1 MEDRMEK
8 KRGIFSLPAKV
19 ITIAVLMI
27 SAAVFTFG
35 IVIVLFMYSFDVSVS
50 KAEEG
55 ITYEETR
62 NFGMQVWTELSN
74 VSHNAYIRQE
84 FEIDGKYDENAV
96 LDITDISAG
105 VKKEA
110 SAPETSY
117 YLRDLEQ
124 LWDEPQGTVDM
135 LDSILENAY
144 YLTTEKNSSLSGEID
159 AAETSEESAAEET
172 ETGQSSNDLLYSERF
187 VYLYRNGKDLET
199 VLPVSGVSLA
209 DYAAENPDTVSLQT
223 LYEQLRTAL
232 LEWHSYMYYYRE
244 NTALQSN
251 LQYLVVDKDSKAVY
265 SQGFGED
272 VTADDFDRIAAQ
284 DNVIYVCERTEGQI
298 TDQTGISTDV
308 QSYLSGFLQDTVLV
322 SSNEKVVVAINEGY
336 PYDDFLRQY
345 KETFEAL
352 SPWFRSA
359 VILAIAGFI
368 LFVASFVLATVQT
381 GKRYWD
387 GEVSLQM
394 MDRMPLELELCITAA
409 LAGLMILLTVGTA
422 DMMLDTSAASPEKLM
437 LLGAVAGVDAGVF
450 IWQYLSYVRRIKGHY
465 FWRGSLCAKLWGW
478 LTRTCRYI
486 VKSCRDIY
494 DARNTSSKL
503 ILSFGGA
510 VFVNFLLIA
519 AFGGFGMFL
528 AVIVDAGILLWL
540 LRDASGRQVLK
551 DGLKKISEGD
561 LDFKITLDGM
571 HGDNL
576 EMAECINGLGNGLHA
591 AVQKSMKSEKLKA
604 DLITNVSH
612 DIKTPLTSIINYVD
626 LLKREKIEDEKIKGY
641 IDVLDSKSQRLKQL
655 TEDLVEAS
663 KISSGNITLE
673 FVNLNLKELIQQT
686 NGEFSERFEAKNLEL
701 VCTLPEEPLTIR
713 ADGRRVWRIIENL
726 YVNIAKYA
734 MPGTRV
740 YVSAEKRNKR
750 VIMTFKNI
758 SEHRLN
764 INADELTERFIRGDI
779 SRSTEGS
786 GLGLSIAKNLAVLQK
801 GTFDIYLDGDLFKVT
816 VTFPEA
822 DSNEEKAE
830 E

>member
-336 PYDDFLRQY
+336 PYDDFLRQS

-394 MDRMPLELELCITAA
+394 MDCMPLELELCITAA

-450 IWQYLSYVRRIKGHY
+450 MWQYLSYVRRIKGHY

>member
-1 MEDRMEK
+1 MHHSGSGR
-8 KRGIFSLPAKV
+8 
-19 ITIAVLMI
+19 
-27 SAAVFTFG
+27 
-35 IVIVLFMYSFDVSVS
+35 
-50 KAEEG
+50 
-55 ITYEETR
+55 
-62 NFGMQVWTELSN
+62 
-74 VSHNAYIRQE
+74 
-84 FEIDGKYDENAV
+84 
-96 LDITDISAG
+96 TD
-105 VKKEA
+105 
-110 SAPETSY
+110 
-117 YLRDLEQ
+117 
-124 LWDEPQGTVDM
+124 
-135 LDSILENAY
+135 
-144 YLTTEKNSSLSGEID
+144 
-159 AAETSEESAAEET
+159 
-172 ETGQSSNDLLYSERF
+172 
-187 VYLYRNGKDLET
+187 
-199 VLPVSGVSLA
+199 
-209 DYAAENPDTVSLQT
+209 
-223 LYEQLRTAL
+223 
-232 LEWHSYMYYYRE
+232 
-244 NTALQSN
+244 
-251 LQYLVVDKDSKAVY
+251 
-265 SQGFGED
+265 
-272 VTADDFDRIAAQ
+272 
-284 DNVIYVCERTEGQI
+284 
-298 TDQTGISTDV
+298 
-308 QSYLSGFLQDTVLV
+308 
-322 SSNEKVVVAINEGY
+322 
-336 PYDDFLRQY
+336 
-345 KETFEAL
+345 
-352 SPWFRSA
+352 
-359 VILAIAGFI
+359 
-368 LFVASFVLATVQT
+368 
-381 GKRYWD
+381 
-387 GEVSLQM
+387 
-394 MDRMPLELELCITAA
+394 
-409 LAGLMILLTVGTA
+409 

-450 IWQYLSYVRRIKGHY
+450 MWQYLSYVRRIKGHY

-701 VCTLPEEPLTIR
+701 VCTLPESLTIR